1 MPNAIV
7 VGAGLAGCE
16 AALQLA
22 YAGIEVVLYE
32 MKPQRMSPAHR
43 SEAFAELVCSN
54 SLKAEREDSASGI
67 LKREM
72 TKLHSVVMAC
82 AQRTRVPAGG
92 ALAVDRE
99 KFADCVT
106 KRIRSNPRITVVQQE
121 ITQIPQGECVIIATG
136 PLTDGAL
143 AEDVAR
149 RTGQPLSF
157 YDAAAPIVS
166 LESIDMQHAFLAG
179 RYDQPKDYLNCP
191 LNKEEY
197 SAFYQALMSAERAQL
212 HDFDLVHF
220 EGCMPIEALAARGF
234 RTPLFGPMSPKGV
247 TDPRTGRWPFALL
260 QLRRENEAGT
270 MWNLVGFQTNLKFA
284 EQKCVFGFIPAL
296 RNAEYLRYGVMHR
309 NTYLP
314 CGSLDGT
321 LSLRADPRVRF
332 AGQMTG
338 VEGYMESAAMGI
350 CAGLFAA
357 RTINRQSLPQFGPQT
372 AMGALLQYVSG
383 YTGNDFQPMNINFGL
398 IAPLQEPVRGKA
410 QRHAALSQIAKES
423 FASAL
428 RACGYEEEHTWN

>member
-22 YAGIEVVLYE
+22 RAGIDVTLYE
-32 MKPQRMSPAHR
+32 MKPQRMSPAHS
-43 SEAFAELVCSN
+43 SENFAELVCSN

-72 TKLHSVVMAC
+72 TQLHSVVMEC
-82 AQRTRVPAGG
+82 AQKTRVPAGG

-99 KFADCVT
+99 KFSACVT
-106 KRIRSNPRITVVQQE
+106 QRVRSHPRIAVVQQE
-121 ITQIPQGECVIIATG
+121 ITAIPQGECVIIATG

-143 AEDVAR
+143 ADDIAR
-149 RTGQPLSF
+149 YTGQPLSF

-166 LESIDMQHAFLAG
+166 CESIDMQHAFFAG

-191 LNKEEY
+191 LDKEEY
-197 SAFYQALMSAERAQL
+197 SAFYEALIKAERAQL
-212 HDFDLVHF
+212 HAFDLAHF
-220 EGCMPIEALAARGF
+220 EGCMPIEVLAARGF
-234 RTPLFGPMSPKGV
+234 RTPLFGPMSPKGI

-270 MWNLVGFQTNLKFA
+270 MWNLVGFQTNLKFS
-284 EQKCVFGFIPAL
+284 EQRRVFGLIPAL
-296 RNAEYLRYGVMHR
+296 KHAEYLRYGVMHR

-314 CGSLDGT
+314 SGSLDST
-321 LSLRADPRVRF
+321 LSFKADPRVRF

-357 RTINRQSLPQFGPQT
+357 RTLKGQPLPLFGPQT
-372 AMGALLQYVSG
+372 AIGALLQYVSG

-398 IAPLQEPVRGKA
+398 MSPLQEPLRGKV

-423 FASAL
+423 FATAL
-428 RACGYEEEHTWN
+428 CDCGYEEEDTWN